1 MKWTAGRSGRTA
13 LNVFGEDDRWIA
25 TVYMDTPDQT
35 FRTILKAPEMLELL
49 KVSNDPE
56 SKKLVEYIQSGRL

>member
-13 LNVFGEDDRWIA
+13 LNVFGEDGKWIA
-25 TVYMDTPDQT
+25 TVYTDIPDQT

-49 KVSNDPE
+49 KASDDPK
-56 SKKLVEYIQSGRL
+56 SKKLIGFIESGRL